1 MVLSTPLEPRAIL
14 SDARVENY
22 IIHQEEEAR
31 KSIEQLPQLRE
42 EYYRHLLLELFDFH
56 DILYKEEHLV
66 RLMMEFFYHSFT
78 DLSEWHKRVLN
89 GFNTQIRPVAEKWLQ
104 VIRQMSVEQLH
115 DGAFLERVKRS
126 ATYFEESINMVFA
139 DSLVKAADIK
149 TNNKQ
154 AMTRFTDALAETR
167 QAVMSRRYFLSR
179 IAEQG
184 FTIPIYLHEKQ
195 YSLLDAIDETMLK
208 PKKERKTKRKKK

>member
-1 MVLSTPLEPRAIL
+1 
-14 SDARVENY
+14 
-22 IIHQEEEAR
+22 
-31 KSIEQLPQLRE
+31 
-42 EYYRHLLLELFDFH
+42 
-56 DILYKEEHLV
+56 
-66 RLMMEFFYHSFT
+66 MMEFFYHSFT

-115 DGAFLERVKRS
+115 DEAFLERVKRS

-167 QAVMSRRYFLSR
+167 QAVMSRRYLLSR